1 MLFYILLIAAAIM
14 MLYTVITLVTGGVS
28 MARTGEG
35 ARERS
40 NSWMW
45 KRVGAQAVALVLLYL
60 AFKVRNG

>member
-45 KRVGAQAVALVLLYL
+45 KRVGAQAVALLLLYL
-60 AFKVRNG
+60 AFKSRGG